1 MMSRGILLFALAGAF
16 LTGCGGRGPE
26 WDSMPQA
33 ISMGRLRN
41 AALLV
46 DASLNRGLVVTA
58 RADQSL
64 DFSAVRLGKRIASV
78 TTSSDRER
86 TFILSQ
92 GDEIRLQ
99 STDEGPALSVLEASN
114 LGQVKRYELPD
125 VLTSLALDPAGRF
138 AIVYAGSA
146 TSGSFIQNPNELI
159 VVDLTAPPS
168 AANPTRR
175 NLPSNIGGSPQRL
188 TFTPPLHLP
197 AGDRRLLVVET
208 DRDVMLLDLEHPE
221 RPEVSLPVKDP
232 RTDSR
237 ALSPEGI
244 TIDPGQLGEKG
255 RSPSLAVR
263 TNRDDNVIIYT
274 LGPSNRE
281 PPENDFVP
289 TPNAAV
295 VGGVPSDITFVNTNQ
310 GPRLLVMVPSPTPTG
325 FLIKVDDSQTLSAK
339 FAAAY
344 QWLTPVAGF
353 SPEGTG
359 IGDQVLLWSTTSSAT
374 SIAFWD
380 LNKVPDMPSGSN
392 IDTLKSVETL
402 NLNGTVASVVNVPE
416 RNLKIVET
424 SSRALYVLDPEQ
436 HLTSALNTTGRVA
449 LRYSRE
455 GDRAW
460 AFEPSQKALARIVLS
475 GAHIIPVDVDRPV
488 ADVVEIER
496 SDGGRSLLALHT
508 MGGGWSSDSASSPLP
523 GPSIGVTAFDALSP
537 NAAESRRYAAVLLER
552 LAP

>member
-1 MMSRGILLFALAGAF
+1 MNRNIRLLAFAAGA
-16 LTGCGGRGPE
+16 LLAGCGGRGAE
-26 WDSMPQA
+26 WDSLPQA
-33 ISMGRLRN
+33 VLMGRLRN
-41 AALLV
+41 AAVLV
-46 DASLNRGLVVTA
+46 DTSLNRGLVITA
-58 RADQSL
+58 RPDQHL

-78 TTSSDRER
+78 TTSTDRER
-86 TFILSQ
+86 TFVLSQ
-92 GDEIRLQ
+92 GDEILLR
-99 STDEGPALSVLEASN
+99 STDEGPALSVIEASN
-114 LGQVKRYELPD
+114 VGQVKRYELPD
-125 VLTSLALDPAGRF
+125 VLTALALDPVGRY
-138 AIVYAGSA
+138 AVVYAGSS
-146 TSGSFIQNPNELI
+146 TSGSFVQNPNELI

-168 AANPTRR
+168 KDNPTRR

-244 TIDPGQLGEKG
+244 SIDPGQVGSQG
-255 RSPSLAVR
+255 RSPALAIR

-281 PPENDFVP
+281 PPENDFIP

-295 VGGVPSDITFVNTNQ
+295 VGGVPSDIAFVNTNQ
-310 GPRLLVMVPSPTPTG
+310 GPRLAVMVPSPAPTA

-339 FAAAY
+339 FSAAY
-344 QWLTPVAGF
+344 QRLTPVAGF
-353 SPEGTG
+353 SADTTG
-359 IGDQVLLWSTTSSAT
+359 FGDQVLLWSTNSSAS

-392 IDTLKSVETL
+392 IDTLKSIDTL

-416 RNLKIVET
+416 RSLKIVET
-424 SSRALYVLDPEQ
+424 SSRGLYVLDPQQ
-436 HLTSALNTTGRVA
+436 HLTSALNVTGNVA

-460 AFEPSQKALARIVLS
+460 AFESSQKALRQILLD
-475 GAHIIPVDVDRPV
+475 GAHVVRVDIERPV

-496 SDGGRSLLALHT
+496 NDGGRALLALHS
-508 MGGGWSSDSASSPLP
+508 MGGGTGDRTASSLP
-523 GPSIGVTAFDALSP
+523 GVSIGVTVFDALSP
-537 NAAESRRYAAVLLER
+537 NAAESRSYAAVLLER